1 MSPTVGRAAGS
12 PSGAGQVL
20 AVGSPGADRIT
31 TALMQVLGRFCLEG
45 VDIAEAI
52 DRPRIH
58 VTFRGE
64 FTDPSPAAADA
75 GDDTAL
81 PVEEPVAV
89 VQVEDDD
96 DLVTAVQEA
105 GLEAVVHPRRS
116 MFFGGVAA
124 AYRRDD
130 GTLGAAADARRES
143 ATGVS

>member
-1 MSPTVGRAAGS
+1 
-12 PSGAGQVL
+12 
-20 AVGSPGADRIT
+20 
-31 TALMQVLGRFCLEG
+31 MQVLGRFCLEG
-45 VDIAEAI
+45 LDLAEAI
-52 DRPRIH
+52 DRARIH

-64 FTDPSPAAADA
+64 FADPSAAAADA
-75 GDDTAL
+75 GDETAL
-81 PVEEPVAV
+81 PLDEPVTV

-130 GTLGAAADARRES
+130 GTLGAAADSRRES